1 LFECDWDA
9 LAEIGLPA
17 PVEISKFPAVQRD
30 LAVVVKQSVA
40 AQTLLD
46 AMAAAGQTLVRHI
59 EVFDE
64 FRPVA
69 GSGSMAADE
78 KSLAFRI
85 TLQNPAETLQ
95 DAQIDAA
102 IAALLSALE
111 KCCNARLR

>member
-1 LFECDWDA
+1 MFECDWDA

-17 PVEISKFPAVQRD
+17 PAEISKFPAVQRD
-30 LAVVVKQSVA
+30 LAVVVQQSVA

-46 AMAAAGQTLVRHI
+46 AMHAVNQGLIRQI
-59 EVFDE
+59 EVFDD
-64 FRPVA
+64 FRPGA
-69 GSGSMAADE
+69 GSSSMAADE

-85 TLQNPAETLQ
+85 TLQNPTETLQ

-111 KCCNARLR
+111 RCCNARLR